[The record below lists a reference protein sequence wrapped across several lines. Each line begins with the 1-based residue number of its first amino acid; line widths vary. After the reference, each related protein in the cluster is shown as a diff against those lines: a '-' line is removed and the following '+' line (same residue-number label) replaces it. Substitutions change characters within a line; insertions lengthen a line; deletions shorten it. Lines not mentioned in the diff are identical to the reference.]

1 MPSFSAVI
9 HSLTTVLQTSDYGLA
24 AIQHSRRTTSP
35 FRFHLSIALN
45 KLKFQKFKNPCSTT
59 FVGLEHLNVSWLCRI
74 FLLISFTEESIIKNN
89 ACSVDKVVYIELHFW
104 IKNETFTV
112 YSNNQ
117 VQASSSWNSNYLF
130 FSDRLISFTGNW
142 QRQI

>member
-45 KLKFQKFKNPCSTT
+45 KLNFKIQNPCSTA
-59 FVGLEHLNVSWLCRI
+59 FVDLEHLNVSWLYRI
-74 FLLISFTEESIIKNN
+74 FLLISYTEESIIENN